1 MTGESTWRT
10 RVACLPPHPPSCCT
24 LFALLSPSRQHRR
37 LTRSFRCVP
46 GGAFFLPF
54 HNRVS
59 RRIARLIARDLSAI
73 QARYATNGDANWTNL
88 WHFLTTSSRWSPAM
102 EAESIR
108 VIETC
113 PMRRIIFGSNCQIQ
127 LRNSDLVYI
136 KQSNYSQT
144 MIKWGRN
151 WNIFGH
157 FFGKY

>member
-10 RVACLPPHPPSCCT
+10 RVACLPPHRPLLHSFCITFSFETAPPINPIISMR
-24 LFALLSPSRQHRR
+24 SR
-37 LTRSFRCVP
+37 
-46 GGAFFLPF
+46 GAHSF